1 MAPTNWSNNPEM
13 RHQERFAA
21 KVEVSF
27 LSFGNNCLYRI
38 IPHMPPSAYSSR
50 LLISGFLRGM
60 QLILAPLFC
69 LLGEEPEEEL
79 NPASLEQP
87 PDGPAPEL
95 PSAGEGCMSYGNHS
109 CQAAP
114 KLSSKIHTHR
124 KTPGRCL
131 SLARLFWMLLSSP

>member
-1 MAPTNWSNNPEM
+1 M
-13 RHQERFAA
+13 RHQERFVA

-50 LLISGFLRGM
+50 FLISGFLRGM

-95 PSAGEGCMSYGNHS
+95 PSAMEIIPARLPQS
-109 CQAAP
+109 CLP
-114 KLSSKIHTHR
+114 RSIHTE
-124 KTPGRCL
+124 KLQEGA
-131 SLARLFWMLLSSP
+131 SV